1 MTPAVNCWN
10 LVVRLVGNALVE
22 QNKKIQEAGTGWSL
36 ALIHKYIIIKESFD
50 PILLIVLSLCAY
62 NTLVQGPN
70 LMNLN

>member
-1 MTPAVNCWN
+1 MTSAVNCWN

-36 ALIHKYIIIKESFD
+36 VLIHKYIIIKESFD

-62 NTLVQGPN
+62 HTLVQGTN